1 MKLVNLKVSEY
12 LEVLR
17 SDAPAPGGGSV
28 SALAGAQAMALVA
41 MVCGLTIGNAKYQ
54 ASEEVCKKAKT
65 EAEALFEKFS
75 VAFDK
80 DTEAFHLV
88 SDAYKMPK
96 GTAEEKAARSAA
108 IAAGTLAAT
117 KVPFGV
123 MEMCCEG
130 IQLIQKIAG
139 KTNTNAA
146 SDLGVAIENLAT
158 GMKGAWLNVKI
169 NLPGI
174 KDKAYAEKVLNEG
187 QEMCT
192 KCEALAAE
200 LFAQTEESL

>member
-28 SALAGAQAMALVA
+28 SALAGAQAMALVV
-41 MVCGLTIGNAKYQ
+41 MVCSLTIGNATYQ
-54 ASEEVCKKAKT
+54 ACEEVCKEARA

-75 VAFDK
+75 VAFDE
-80 DTEAFHLV
+80 DTEAFRRV

-96 GTAEEKAARSAA
+96 GTAEEKATRSAA

-123 MEMCCEG
+123 MEMCHEG
-130 IQLIQKIAG
+130 IQLIQRIAG

-146 SDLGVAIENLAT
+146 SDLGVAIENLSA

-169 NLPGI
+169 NLPSI
-174 KDKAYAEKVLNEG
+174 KDKAYAEKAWNEG

-192 KCEALAAE
+192 KCEELVAA